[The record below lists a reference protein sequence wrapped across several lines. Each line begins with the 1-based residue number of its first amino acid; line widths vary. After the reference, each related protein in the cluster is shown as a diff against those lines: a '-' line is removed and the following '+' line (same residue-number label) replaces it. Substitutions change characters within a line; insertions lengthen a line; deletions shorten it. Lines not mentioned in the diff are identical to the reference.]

1 MRGGRERDSRFL
13 KAWSCRNRFVNIPAV
28 MFCLGV
34 MTLTAQFAFT
44 REILVLATGNE
55 VTLAVVIATWMVWIG
70 AGAAAGRCLAGK
82 AGLAWWERAGA
93 WILAL
98 MGCMVP
104 VILVLLRMTAGGIG
118 AVPGGYLS
126 LQDLL
131 GMTALAL
138 FPVCFPAGMLFPCA
152 CAAWA
157 GSSAGRG
164 ARAVYAAESLGSF
177 AGGALATFGLAQ
189 WANGLQVALFASAA
203 GLVGAAVAAQGVS
216 RRFLAGFAL
225 VVLGAAVWPGL
236 PDKVDGWTLAKRWE
250 RLGVTGAGRAQLVAS
265 RDTRYQHLALVVS
278 GGQYTLYADGQVAY
292 SFPDPHGYEYTVH
305 RILAQKPEARDVMV
319 LGGNPAGEIPVLLQY
334 PLRKLVRVEL
344 DPAADALIR
353 EADPGVLSVAAGDPR
368 FKTLYLDGCRYL
380 KGARETY
387 DVILVR
393 MPEPVTAG
401 INRFY
406 TREFYA
412 DAARLLAPGGF
423 LYTSIEASE
432 RLEED
437 ALRVAAPVY
446 KALKAVFPYVR
457 VTAGSPMGF
466 FAARDPSVLT
476 LDPGELEKRW
486 NSVRPGAR
494 FFQPAYFHVDDTLES
509 GRVAEVERKLGAAP
523 VAVNSLESP
532 VSCFQMLILWSRY
545 SGSRLESWMRGI
557 GGMPVWKPGA
567 VLLLLFLAV
576 LLLVGGRRDRG
587 ARLAACLVM
596 GCAGFMAVALEFAWL
611 YVLQGLY
618 GYVYSQ
624 VGFVMGLFMLGV
636 VTGAWLGGFMEK
648 GKAWRVRSGIAAGLI
663 VFFLL
668 AGGLWY
674 PRWGELSSWVISL
687 LVLSTGWVLGWQFVG
702 TVQWLR
708 TCGMPMAAAA
718 SALTACDYIGSA
730 AGGFCTGILLLPVL
744 GLRATGGLLMGLAAT
759 GLLLLLIVSRQAGET
774 Q

>member
-1 MRGGRERDSRFL
+1 MRGGRARNSRSL
-13 KAWSCRNRFVNIPAV
+13 KALSCRNRIVNIPAV

-34 MTLTAQFAFT
+34 MSLTAQFAFT

-55 VTLAVVIATWMVWIG
+55 VTLAVVIATWLVWTG
-70 AGAAAGRCLAGK
+70 AGAAAGRRLAGK
-82 AGLAWWERAGA
+82 AGPVWWERAGA
-93 WILAL
+93 WTLVF

-104 VILVLLRMTAGGIG
+104 VILVLLRITAGGIG

-126 LQDLL
+126 LQALL
-131 GMTALAL
+131 GVTALAL
-138 FPVCFPAGMLFPCA
+138 MPVCLPAGFLFPCA
-152 CAAWA
+152 CAAWS

-164 ARAVYAAESLGSF
+164 ARTVYAAESLGSF
-177 AGGALATFGLAQ
+177 TGGALATFGLAQ
-189 WANGLQVALFASAA
+189 WANGLQVAMIASTA
-203 GLVGAAVAAQGVS
+203 GFLGAAFAARGVC
-216 RRFLAGFAL
+216 RRLHAVFAVL
-225 VVLGAAVWPGL
+225 VLGAAVWPGL
-236 PDKVDGWTLAKRWE
+236 PGTVDGWTLARRWE
-250 RLGVTGAGRAQLVAS
+250 RLGVTGDGLAKLVAS

-305 RILAQKPEARDVMV
+305 RILAQKPESSDVLV
-319 LGGNPAGEIPVLLQY
+319 IGGNPAGEIPVLLQY

-353 EADPGVLSVAAGDPR
+353 EADPGVLSVSASDPR
-368 FKTLYLDGCRYL
+368 FKTLYMDGCRYL
-380 KGARETY
+380 KSAHETY

-432 RLEED
+432 RLEDD

-446 KALKAVFPYVR
+446 KALKAVFPHVR

-466 FAARDPSVLT
+466 FAARDPFVLT
-476 LDPGELEKRW
+476 LDPDELEKRW

-523 VAVNSLESP
+523 VAVNSLDSP

-557 GGMPVWKPGA
+557 GGMPVWKPGT
-567 VLLLLFLAV
+567 VLLLSLLAV
-576 LLLVGGRRDRG
+576 MLLVVRRRAHG
-587 ARLAACLVM
+587 ARYAACLIMAGV
-596 GCAGFMAVALEFAWL
+596 GFMAVALEFAWL

-648 GKAWRVRSGIAAGLI
+648 GGAWRVRFGLAAGL
-663 VFFLL
+663 VVLFLL

-674 PRWGELSSWVISL
+674 PRSGEWTSWGISL
-687 LVLSTGWVLGWQFVG
+687 LVLSIGWVLGWQFIG

-708 TCGMPMAAAA
+708 TCGLPMAAAA
-718 SALTACDYIGSA
+718 SALTACDYVGSA
-730 AGGFCTGILLLPVL
+730 AGGLCTGVLLLPLL
-744 GLRATGGLLMGLAAT
+744 GLRATGGLLMGLAAA
-759 GLLLLLIVSRQAGET
+759 GLVLFLIVSRQAGET
-774 Q
+774 R